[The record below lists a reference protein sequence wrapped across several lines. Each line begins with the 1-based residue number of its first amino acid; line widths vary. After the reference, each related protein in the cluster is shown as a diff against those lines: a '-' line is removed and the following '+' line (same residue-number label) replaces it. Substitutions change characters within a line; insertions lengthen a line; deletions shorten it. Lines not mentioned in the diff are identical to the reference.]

1 MKDTI
6 KGFKLF
12 ENAIEE
18 LNNSF
23 QGKPPTTKEGK
34 KMLKAM
40 NKIIA
45 EKVKEAREDE
55 AQVWKMARIKD
66 RLNESEADFAVSKLR
81 TATEKQNLKI
91 VKARVRFET
100 AKEIIIL
107 LKDNKCCPPHA
118 LVFLEKIYLKG
129 DKMDCEKK
137 KLKMDNDFG
146 CPLCGGNMTDHE
158 GHYVCGCGFID

>member
-45 EKVKEAREDE
+45 EKVKEARENERMKIARKLAEGMTKE
-55 AQVWKMARIKD
+55 AVIS
-66 RLNESEADFAVSKLR
+66 LIC
-81 TATEKQNLKI
+81 KQAIRECVIEETKKE
-91 VKARVRFET
+91 VK
-100 AKEIIIL
+100 K
-107 LKDNKCCPPHA
+107 
-118 LVFLEKIYLKG
+118 
-129 DKMDCEKK
+129 
-137 KLKMDNDFG
+137 
-146 CPLCGGNMTDHE
+146 
-158 GHYVCGCGFID
+158 